1 MLLFISL
8 IKNHDLISIPLKS
21 PPEKGLFDS
30 LAGFKISSFAL
41 YSYFFTADDYY
52 SPVIY
57 YVLANFYY
65 KWEILSGSEFSSRV
79 GSYNWISIFFY

>member
-8 IKNHDLISIPLKS
+8 IKYHDLISIPLKS

-30 LAGFKISSFAL
+30 LAGFKISSFEL
-41 YSYFFTADDYY
+41 YSYIFTTDDYF
-52 SPVIY
+52 SLVVY
-57 YVLANFYY
+57 YVFTNFYY
-65 KWEILSGSEFSSRV
+65 KRELLSESEFSSRV